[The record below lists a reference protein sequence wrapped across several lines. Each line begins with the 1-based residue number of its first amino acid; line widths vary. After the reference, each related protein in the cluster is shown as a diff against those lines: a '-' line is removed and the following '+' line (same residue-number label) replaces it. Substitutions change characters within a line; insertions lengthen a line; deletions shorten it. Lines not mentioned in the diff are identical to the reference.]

1 LRKWPSTSS
10 KAAWSGKS
18 GTWTIGFLRQLSG
31 VQRSAM
37 STSALFGSKRVA
49 QPAYTRAD
57 AGWAKASAG
66 AHASAGW
73 TCCILNE
80 STAMGREEIITRIR
94 KHADAIRAEG
104 ATALYLFGSAARDEA
119 GAESDIDVFVE
130 FPPEGRFS
138 LLNMSGIRLIIM
150 DEIGREVDITTRNSL
165 HPRLKDRILAEAVR
179 VL

>member
-1 LRKWPSTSS
+1 
-10 KAAWSGKS
+10 
-18 GTWTIGFLRQLSG
+18 
-31 VQRSAM
+31 
-37 STSALFGSKRVA
+37 
-49 QPAYTRAD
+49 
-57 AGWAKASAG
+57 
-66 AHASAGW
+66 
-73 TCCILNE
+73 
-80 STAMGREEIITRIR
+80 MGREEIITRIR